1 MSPIVR
7 ALLKALLSLLHPKML
22 LLMLLP
28 VAAALLIWL
37 GIGVLFWQQAVGAI
51 DVALQ
56 TWPSLTG
63 FQWVLNYWPLTLVA
77 AHVAVVVLALL
88 MVPVILVTTVLV
100 VGIFAMPLMV
110 THVAARQYAQVEKHR
125 GGTWMGNL
133 WNGVVATVAF
143 IVLAAVT
150 LPLWLF
156 PPFWPVLSLGLLGYV
171 NQRALRYD
179 ALADHATAEEMEQI
193 FKDDRLSLF
202 VIGVVV
208 ALAAH
213 VPLLGFLAPVYGGLV
228 FIHYL
233 LDRLRNLRAR
243 PIEGT
248 FTRTFE

>member
-171 NQRALRYD
+171 NQRALRYY